1 MSATTD
7 EDLLYCAAVPW
18 RDVWTATPMMDFR
31 HVRKMGEGTPY
42 RYDRTARAFVQGRT
56 EGYALSNVNGAD
68 LYGRRASGKAAAR
81 AAFYEDDLPR
91 LVACEPEYG
100 PPEGVVIV
108 VPAAD
113 DGLDAGR
120 VAYALRPEGTPPPGV
135 LCMQV

>member
-7 EDLLYCAAVPW
+7 EALVYCAAVPW
-18 RDVWTATPMMDFR
+18 RDGWTSTPMMDFR

-42 RYDRTARAFVQGRT
+42 RYDRTARAFVRRLTRGHML
-56 EGYALSNVNGAD
+56 GNVNAFD
-68 LYGRRASGKAAAR
+68 LYGRQRAGNVNAKTAL
-81 AAFYEDDLPR
+81 YEDDLPR

-100 PPEGVVIV
+100 PPEGVVVV

-113 DGLDAGR
+113 DGLDAER

-135 LCMQV
+135 LRMQV

>member
-7 EDLLYCAAVPW
+7 EALVYCAAVPW
-18 RDVWTATPMMDFR
+18 RDVRTSTPMLDFR

-42 RYDRTARAFVQGRT
+42 RYDRTARAFVQSRT
-56 EGYALSNVNGAD
+56 EGHALGNANGAD
-68 LYGRRASGKAAAR
+68 LYGRRVSGKAAAR
-81 AAFYEDDLPR
+81 TVFDEDDLPR
-91 LVACEPEYG
+91 LVPCGPEYG

-113 DGLDAGR
+113 DGLDAER
-120 VAYALRPEGTPPPGV
+120 VAYALRPQGTPPPGV